1 MSEPIN
7 PAIADF
13 LRFLDNHDE
22 EWNYGDF
29 KRQGDLYLQRI
40 VDSMKPLTHE
50 QNLQLQRLRERLLWS
65 YEDDVDAMRGM
76 LKEATGY
83 LREASSQPSPEAP

>member
-65 YEDDVDAMRGM
+65 YEDDVDAMRVM